1 MNSHPVHILV
11 VDDEPQI
18 LRMLRVVLTNSGY
31 KVLTAASGEEAL
43 DQLAMEQPDLVIL
56 DLILPDMSGVE
67 VTRQVRSWPSAVPI
81 IILSALGEERD
92 KVAALDAGA
101 DDYLTKPFSTNELLA
116 RVRVWL
122 RRQAT
127 VPTPDVSSVIQQGNL
142 VIDLAR
148 RTITIAGQPVY
159 LTPKEYDMLTYL
171 ARNAG
176 RVVTHRTL
184 LTTVWG
190 AEYTGSPQYLHVLIN
205 HLRRKIEPDP
215 GKPRY
220 ILTEPGIGYRFAEE

>member
-1 MNSHPVHILV
+1 MSSHPILILV
-11 VDDEPQI
+11 VDDEAQM

-31 KVLTAASGEEAL
+31 KVLTATNGEEAL
-43 DQLAMEQPDLVIL
+43 DQLAVEQPDLVIL
-56 DLILPDMSGVE
+56 DLMLPDMSGVE
-67 VTRQVRSWPSAVPI
+67 ITRQVRSWPSSVPI

-101 DDYLTKPFSTNELLA
+101 DDYLTKPFSTQELLA

-122 RRQAT
+122 RRQALAPA
-127 VPTPDVSSVIQQGNL
+127 PTATTVIQHGDL
-142 VIDLAR
+142 VINLAR
-148 RTITIAGQPVY
+148 RSISRNGQIIY

-171 ARNAG
+171 AKNAG

-184 LTTVWG
+184 LTAVWG

-215 GKPRY
+215 GKPQY

>member
-1 MNSHPVHILV
+1 MSSHPIRILV
-11 VDDEPQI
+11 VDDEAQM
-18 LRMLRVVLTNSGY
+18 LQMLRLVLTGSGY
-31 KVLTAASGEEAL
+31 KVLTAATGEEAL
-43 DQLAMEQPDLVIL
+43 DQLAVEQPDLVIL
-56 DLILPDMSGVE
+56 DLMLPDISGVE
-67 VTRQVRSWPSAVPI
+67 VTRQVRSWPSSVPI

-101 DDYLTKPFSTNELLA
+101 DDYLTKPFSTQELLA

-122 RRQAT
+122 RRLTAA
-127 VPTPDVSSVIQQGNL
+127 PAPAASSIIQHGEL
-142 VIDLAR
+142 MIDLAR
-148 RTITIAGQPVY
+148 RTVTRASQPIY

-171 ARNAG
+171 AKNAG

-184 LTTVWG
+184 LTAVWG

-215 GKPRY
+215 QRPQY
-220 ILTEPGIGYRFAEE
+220 ILTEPGIGYRFAEG